1 MPFRSLR
8 HVLPFLAFFVIAPQ
22 TVALAAQASAP
33 AAKAQASPAPEI
45 SAASSDDAIIAARI
59 KGIFSEIGNLANVK
73 VRVAS
78 GVVTL
83 TGEAPTQSA
92 IDQAVGVAERVAGVV
107 TVQNRVSRSL
117 DVDNNLNPAIGG
129 LADKADSIVAALPL
143 ILVAIAV
150 AALIGFAGYWLAAR
164 KALWRRI
171 APNPFL
177 ADLIAT
183 FMRFAFVVGG
193 IVLGLEI
200 IGATA
205 LLGAVLGGAGVIGI
219 AIGFAVRDSIDN
231 YVSSLMLSIRQP
243 FRANDHVKIDDHEGR
258 VVRLTSRATVLMT
271 LDGNHLRIPNS
282 TVFKAVI
289 LNFTT
294 NPNRRFS
301 IDFTIDHGCNPCL
314 ARTLGL
320 DTLTALDFVLDKP
333 EPTAEITEMPGSS
346 QILRFTGW
354 VDQTKT
360 GFGKARTLA
369 FEAVRS
375 ALHCKGF
382 ALPDASYN
390 ITVAQADVRET
401 VAQPAAAPVA
411 PVPEAAPIAAAADTA
426 PDSASPELQIRK
438 MVAHERA
445 SDEGNDLLD
454 SSRPVE

>member
-1 MPFRSLR
+1 MQSIQRAARS
-8 HVLPFLAFFVIAPQ
+8 VLALMAAIALL
-22 TVALAAQASAP
+22 VP
-33 AAKAQASPAPEI
+33 AALYAQASPAP
-45 SAASSDDAIIAARI
+45 SATPAKIEAAAGDDAIIAARI
-59 KGIFSEIGNLANVK
+59 KGIFSEIGNLQGVN

-83 TGEAPTQSA
+83 SGEVPSQTA
-92 IDQAVGVAERVAGVV
+92 IDQAVAVAGRVSGVV
-107 TVQNRVSRSL
+107 TVQDKLKRSL
-117 DVDNNLNPAIGG
+117 NVDNNLNPAIGG
-129 LADKADSIVAALPL
+129 LAGKADAIVAAIPL

-150 AALIGFAGYWLAAR
+150 AALVGFAGYWLAAR
-164 KALWRRI
+164 KALWHRI

-177 ADLIAT
+177 GDLMST
-183 FMRFAFVVGG
+183 FIRFAFVVGG

-243 FRANDHVKIDDHEGR
+243 FRGNDHIKIDEFEGR

-294 NPNRRFS
+294 NPHRRFT
-301 IDFTIDHGCNPCL
+301 IDFTLDHADEPCL
-314 ARTLGL
+314 ARARGL
-320 DTLTALDFVLDKP
+320 EALSALDFVLDKP
-333 EPTAEITEMPGSS
+333 EPSAEITDMPGTT

-369 FEAVRS
+369 YEAVRS
-375 ALHCKGF
+375 ALREASF
-382 ALPDASYN
+382 VLPDATYH
-390 ITVAQADVRET
+390 VKLEQVEAEAAHPPEP
-401 VAQPAAAPVA
+401 QPAPAM
-411 PVPEAAPIAAAADTA
+411 AAATVDTA

-438 MVAHERA
+438 MVANERA
-445 SDEGNDLLD
+445 SDDGNDLLD

>member
-1 MPFRSLR
+1 MTLLFRPFRLAMSL
-8 HVLPFLAFFVIAPQ
+8 LAVIAMM
-22 TVALAAQASAP
+22 TAALPLRAQDPPKPETAKPALIAAAQ
-33 AAKAQASPAPEI
+33 
-45 SAASSDDAIIAARI
+45 SDDAVIAARI
-59 KGIFSEIGNLANVK
+59 TGIFSEIANLRGIK

-83 TGEAPTQSA
+83 TGEVPTQSA
-92 IDQAVGVAERVAGVV
+92 IDQAVAVAERVSGVV
-107 TVQNRVSRSL
+107 TVQDQLSRSL
-117 DVDNNLNPAIGG
+117 AVDNNLNPALGG
-129 LADKADSIVAALPL
+129 LASKADGIIAAIPL

-164 KALWRRI
+164 KTLWRRI

-243 FRANDHVKIDDHEGR
+243 FRANDHVRIDDNEGR

-294 NPNRRFS
+294 NPNRRF
-301 IDFTIDHGCNPCL
+301 TIEITVDHTCDPCS
-314 ARTLGL
+314 ARSLGL
-320 DTLTALDFVLDKP
+320 ETLCALDFVLDTP
-333 EPTAEITEMPGSS
+333 APTAELSEMQGQN
-346 QILRFTGW
+346 QILKFTGW

-360 GFGKARTLA
+360 GYGKARTLA
-369 FEAVRS
+369 FEALRK
-375 ALHCKGF
+375 AMHEAGH
-382 ALPDASYN
+382 ALPDSSYRIILERAGSARQAPPPDPPARDASQDSAVN
-390 ITVAQADVRET
+390 
-401 VAQPAAAPVA
+401 
-411 PVPEAAPIAAAADTA
+411 DTS
-426 PDSASPELQIRK
+426 PDSASSELQVHK

-445 SDEGNDLLD
+445 SDESGDLLD
-454 SSRPVE
+454 SDRPIE

>member
-1 MPFRSLR
+1 MIMPFRSLR
-8 HVLPFLAFFVIAPQ
+8 HVLPFLAFFVIVPQ
-22 TVALAAQASAP
+22 TVPLAAQASAP
-33 AAKAQASPAPEI
+33 TAKAQASPAPEI

-258 VVRLTSRATVLMT
+258 VVRLTSRATVL
-271 LDGNHLRIPNS
+271 
-282 TVFKAVI
+282 
-289 LNFTT
+289 
-294 NPNRRFS
+294 
-301 IDFTIDHGCNPCL
+301 
-314 ARTLGL
+314 
-320 DTLTALDFVLDKP
+320 
-333 EPTAEITEMPGSS
+333 
-346 QILRFTGW
+346 
-354 VDQTKT
+354 
-360 GFGKARTLA
+360 
-369 FEAVRS
+369 
-375 ALHCKGF
+375 
-382 ALPDASYN
+382 
-390 ITVAQADVRET
+390 
-401 VAQPAAAPVA
+401 
-411 PVPEAAPIAAAADTA
+411 
-426 PDSASPELQIRK
+426 
-438 MVAHERA
+438 
-445 SDEGNDLLD
+445 
-454 SSRPVE
+454 

>member
-8 HVLPFLAFFVIAPQ
+8 LVLSVLAYVTIAAKTVPVVAQ
-22 TVALAAQASAP
+22 TSSPAAAQTAL
-33 AAKAQASPAPEI
+33 PEI
-45 SAASSDDAIIAARI
+45 VAANNDDATIAARI
-59 KGIFSEIGNLANVK
+59 KGIFSEIGSLTNVK

-92 IDQAVGVAERVAGVV
+92 IDQAVGVAGRIAGVV
-107 TVQNRVSRSL
+107 TVQNKLTRSL
-117 DVDNNLNPAIGG
+117 AVDNNLNPAIGG
-129 LADKADSIVAALPL
+129 LADKADALAAALPL

-150 AALIGFAGYWLAAR
+150 AAMIGVAGYWLAAR
-164 KALWRRI
+164 KTLWRRI

-177 ADLIAT
+177 ADLIGT
-183 FMRFAFVVGG
+183 FLRFAFVVGG

-200 IGATA
+200 VGATA
-205 LLGAVLGGAGVIGI
+205 LLGAVLGGAGVVGI

-243 FRANDHVKIDDHEGR
+243 FRANDHVKVDDHEGR

-294 NPNRRFS
+294 NPTRRFS
-301 IDFTIDHGCNPCL
+301 IDFTIDHGCNPCV

-320 DTLTALDFVLDKP
+320 ATLAALDFVLGTP
-333 EPTAEITEMPGSS
+333 EPTAEIAEMPGST
-346 QILRFTGW
+346 QTLRFTGW

-369 FEAVRS
+369 FEAVRNS
-375 ALHCKGF
+375 LRDGGF
-382 ALPDASYN
+382 VLPDTSYH
-390 ITVAQADVRET
+390 VMLEQVESRL
-401 VAQPAAAPVA
+401 PVVQTPPSA
-411 PVPEAAPIAAAADTA
+411 RPSNAAADTA